1 MSTNFDLDGAIR
13 RVADFPQKGVLF
25 YDLSSILIQ
34 PRAYRHCID
43 SMANL
48 YANGGFNAV
57 AAVEARGFLFAAPF
71 AIESKLPLVLI
82 RKKGKLPGKTIGK
95 KFALEYGEDEIQ
107 LHVDDIEDGWRV
119 LLVDD
124 LIATGGTIKA
134 AAELL
139 QAAGASAV
147 EIFAVVGL
155 PFLKYEKVLAG
166 YSVTTLINYDSE

>member
-1 MSTNFDLDGAIR
+1 MIENISKNKITNVLHELKVKGYTMESSEKNAI
-13 RVADFPQKGVLF
+13 
-25 YDLSSILIQ
+25 IL
-34 PRAYRHCID
+34 R
-43 SMANL
+43 
-48 YANGGFNAV
+48 
-57 AAVEARGFLFAAPF
+57 
-71 AIESKLPLVLI
+71 
-82 RKKGKLPGKTIGK
+82 TTT